1 MRLAAPK
8 VELFVPMR
16 RLAQLAFIA
25 CAALTWLSAS
35 PSHAQIGGGGGRGGG
50 GPGGGGGGGD
60 QSDDD
65 AKTKKRNEEWGTA
78 DKNLSLP
85 QLRNAG
91 PCPYVKVLYDAAR
104 YVELSDNQPAAS
116 AVGFTGEIENLSS
129 ACEYKSDQP
138 IKVQA
143 RLLFSL
149 GRGPRAD
156 GARKIYRYWV
166 AVTDRDRGVLQKQYF
181 DLPVD
186 FPAGA
191 DRIERTEELD
201 GITIPR
207 ADIKVSGANFEV
219 LIGFDVTPQMA
230 DFNRNGERFRVNAGE
245 TTAQASGAGV
255 R

>member
-1 MRLAAPK
+1 
-8 VELFVPMR
+8 MR
-16 RLAQLAFIA
+16 RFTELAFIA
-25 CAALTWLSAS
+25 CAGLLWLSPS
-35 PSHAQIGGGGGRGGG
+35 PSHAQGPGGPGG
-50 GPGGGGGGGD
+50 GPGGGGGGGQQD
-60 QSDDD
+60 DDD

-104 YVELSDNQPAAS
+104 YVEMTGDTPAAS

-143 RLLFSL
+143 RLLFEL
-149 GRGPRAD
+149 GRGPRA
-156 GARKIYRYWV
+156 GGQRKTYRYWV
-166 AVTDRDRGVLQKQYF
+166 AVTDRDRGVLQKEYF

-186 FPAGA
+186 FPAGV
-191 DRIERTEELD
+191 DRVQKTEELD

-219 LIGFDVTPQMA
+219 LIGFDVTAQMA

-245 TTAQASGAGV
+245 TTAQASGPGV